1 MYCLLGDLENLLYT
15 TNILSAIDIYIRRHY
30 PGVIIK
36 KGLSKKQELVK
47 EQLQELYIQARASRD
62 IDEFHLEVLG
72 TCLNNTVVL
81 EALITLIVVRNLPYN
96 LVE

>member
-1 MYCLLGDLENLLYT
+1 M
-15 TNILSAIDIYIRRHY
+15 SAIDTHIRRHY

-62 IDEFHLEVLG
+62 IDKFHLEVLR

-81 EALITLIVVRNLPYN
+81 EALITLIVIRNLLFNNTYQD
-96 LVE
+96 